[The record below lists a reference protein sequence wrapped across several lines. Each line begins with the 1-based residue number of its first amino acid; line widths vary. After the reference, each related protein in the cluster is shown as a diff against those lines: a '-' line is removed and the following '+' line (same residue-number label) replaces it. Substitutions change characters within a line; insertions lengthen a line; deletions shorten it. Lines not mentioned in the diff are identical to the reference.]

1 MKIIKI
7 ITWLSDLVSKKRKY
21 DFEIKLSGRVN
32 FIENPQDFFD
42 KFNTIFLN
50 DQATKRIKIDITDA
64 AFIYPKVLF
73 FIISLKE
80 TLKKRGDSLDIVFRE
95 GSEVHEYIDYAGFCK
110 EFDIPV
116 FSPDQEKTLTGKV
129 FSLQRGKGS
138 INTHQKA
145 CELVDFFKNEQ
156 EMSSSV
162 ETEIISSIEE
172 ILNNILQH
180 SRYKDFFLMGQ
191 VYPKS
196 NRIRFVFY
204 DNGMGIKN
212 HMVRND
218 YDSMHGM
225 FKKNVSE
232 EKFEKIKTNPA
243 NLAIELAAKN
253 YISATNYEENSGAG
267 INFLIEELLPVSNGK
282 MCILSEDGIIIWDGR
297 DQTVTYNGAI
307 GYGLLGTLV
316 SLTLDCDPVTKIVS
330 NE

>member
-1 MKIIKI
+1 
-7 ITWLSDLVSKKRKY
+7 
-21 DFEIKLSGRVN
+21 
-32 FIENPQDFFD
+32 
-42 KFNTIFLN
+42 
-50 DQATKRIKIDITDA
+50 
-64 AFIYPKVLF
+64 
-73 FIISLKE
+73 
-80 TLKKRGDSLDIVFRE
+80 
-95 GSEVHEYIDYAGFCK
+95 
-110 EFDIPV
+110 
-116 FSPDQEKTLTGKV
+116 
-129 FSLQRGKGS
+129 
-138 INTHQKA
+138 
-145 CELVDFFKNEQ
+145 
-156 EMSSSV
+156 MSSSV

-316 SLTLDCDPVTKIVS
+316 SLTLDCDPGTKIVS